1 MIVCLDARIETSKN
15 KVQVVRCCAWDW
27 FSSSLIFSTQ
37 TVSNRSSICAEL
49 TKSLF
54 FHHFFLYRY
63 RHVSL
68 INTCQCIILLCTNGL
83 SIEPTTLGLKDV
95 VRPLAI
101 MQSQPVASMYTISAF
116 RIKYTAREN
125 HSTTL
130 LERTIFWLK
139 RTSYDNITTSLQ
151 KNGENGGFEFK
162 AICFSVHRLSLF
174 EYIEKRTWALPS
186 FLTDPVRTPKFNMAH
201 DLQKIGL
208 SFLDFQVDEFNVP
221 L

>member
-1 MIVCLDARIETSKN
+1 M
-15 KVQVVRCCAWDW
+15 
-27 FSSSLIFSTQ
+27 
-37 TVSNRSSICAEL
+37 
-49 TKSLF
+49 
-54 FHHFFLYRY
+54 
-63 RHVSL
+63 SL

-130 LERTIFWLK
+130 LERTILWLK
-139 RTSYDNITTSLQ
+139 RTSYGNITTSLQ

-221 L
+221 LWKPLSLNLSLILTLISLNRSQSASRECCNKRYCILRVLVIFKMRGSKWY